1 MTGWLPRRS
10 AVYGVAGYKFYDT
23 VNPQFLTDLTTYPA
37 FQFKA
42 LLLLI
47 SLIFN
52 HQNCQFLSLST
63 GSVPPVIL
71 LKLSKYDQT
80 PLYLGFIV
88 MVFFLMAVTVLSPVS
103 EIYDQPDTGN
113 DRKVVILPLVL
124 DQLQVRCQVGPPLET
139 HCPYCVSLRPMSMPW
154 SVRYVRAPH
163 QSPVSLSRLQ
173 MSFSVDPRYFTPQVF
188 LISAILA
195 SSILL

>member
-71 LKLSKYDQT
+71 LKLSKYD
-80 PLYLGFIV
+80 
-88 MVFFLMAVTVLSPVS
+88 
-103 EIYDQPDTGN
+103 
-113 DRKVVILPLVL
+113 
-124 DQLQVRCQVGPPLET
+124 
-139 HCPYCVSLRPMSMPW
+139 
-154 SVRYVRAPH
+154 
-163 QSPVSLSRLQ
+163 
-173 MSFSVDPRYFTPQVF
+173 
-188 LISAILA
+188 
-195 SSILL
+195 